1 MSGLKLLGTGSGLP
15 GEILTN
21 DDLAKLVD
29 TSDEWITTRTGI
41 SSRRRCGPGESHT
54 GLCLQAARQALERAG
69 VGPEEIGVC
78 IVATLTP
85 DRLTPATACVLQ
97 KELDMGEDTVCF
109 DLNAAC
115 SGFVYALHTAQCLL
129 AAAPRRFGLVIGAEV
144 LSRVTDY
151 TDRSTCV
158 LFGDGAGAAVVEWRE
173 DYPSICAVLGCR
185 GNTEALRIPGV
196 ASGAP
201 SYIHM
206 EGQPVFRFAVE
217 TVPKCITQVLDKA
230 GLTADDVD
238 RFVFHQANQR
248 IIDFAVKKLKVDP
261 DKCTGNISRTGNTSA
276 ASVPIL
282 LDELVTSGELT
293 SGQRALCVGFGGGFT
308 WAGALLE
315 LA

>member
-1 MSGLKLLGTGSGLP
+1 M
-15 GEILTN
+15 
-21 DDLAKLVD
+21 
-29 TSDEWITTRTGI
+29 
-41 SSRRRCGPGESHT
+41 
-54 GLCLQAARQALERAG
+54 
-69 VGPEEIGVC
+69 GPEEIGVC

-97 KELDMGEDTVCF
+97 RELGMGEDTVCF

-173 DYPSICAVLGCR
+173 DYSSICAVLGCR
-185 GNTEALRIPGV
+185 GNTEALLIPGV

-248 IIDFAVKKLKVDP
+248 IIDMAVKKLKLP
-261 DKCTGNISRTGNTSA
+261 PEKCTGNIARTGNTSA

-282 LDELVTSGELT
+282 LDELVSQGALR
-293 SGQRALCVGFGGGFT
+293 SGQRALCVGFGGGLT

-315 LA
+315 IGERR